1 MQNGDSVTVAYIDF
15 NKAFDCVSHEKLFF
29 CFVQYGILGELLVW
43 LKEFFTA
50 RSHQTRVGQ
59 SLSDL
64 AELLSGVIHSSG
76 IGPVAFVIFIDTLA
90 KLLEAHNIKSKMFA
104 DDVKVYMSVA
114 LCSMQTM
121 LPRFRLH

>member
-1 MQNGDSVTVAYIDF
+1 MS
-15 NKAFDCVSHEKLFF
+15 
-29 CFVQYGILGELLVW
+29 VW

-64 AELLSGVIHSSG
+64 AELLSGVI
-76 IGPVAFVIFIDTLA
+76 AFVIFIDTLA